1 MNKEWSLDVLYKGL
15 DDPKYKEDV
24 KKFEGMADF
33 LKKEYEKALKLDDV
47 NKVKALLLA
56 EEEYVGLAYKLFAFT
71 MLYSFNKISI
81 KYKI

>member
-33 LKKEYEKALKLDDV
+33 LKNEY
-47 NKVKALLLA
+47 
-56 EEEYVGLAYKLFAFT
+56 YH
-71 MLYSFNKISI
+71 S
-81 KYKI
+81 